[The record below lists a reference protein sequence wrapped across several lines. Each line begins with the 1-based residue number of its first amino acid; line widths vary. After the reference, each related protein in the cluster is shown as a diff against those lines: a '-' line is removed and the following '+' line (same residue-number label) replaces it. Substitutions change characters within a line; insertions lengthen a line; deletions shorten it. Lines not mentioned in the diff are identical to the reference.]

1 MMAPKLLS
9 TQNHRLL
16 LPCPSSLSLYLW
28 PVGRPPSPRRYLSGP
43 ESLPHLTTHLRSSR
57 TLSLSCFPLHL
68 LPATGAKKTCSW
80 HPNARP
86 SLFLVLCL
94 CLHTFSTPASDSQV
108 DHLCWLLPFSGG
120 RGKGRKPHT
129 YSGRSRVPCHAHVST
144 PACRGG
150 PQSCCHPR
158 LHPRMIKDNKHA
170 VGPDVTVQQT
180 QMAARAPR
188 HGSS

>member
-1 MMAPKLLS
+1 MTAPELLS
-9 TQNHRLL
+9 TQNHPLL

-129 YSGRSRVPCHAHVST
+129 YIFREVPGSVPRTCLRSCL
-144 PACRGG
+144 
-150 PQSCCHPR
+150 PR
-158 LHPRMIKDNKHA
+158 WPPELLPSS
-170 VGPDVTVQQT
+170 
-180 QMAARAPR
+180 AAPPYDE
-188 HGSS
+188 G